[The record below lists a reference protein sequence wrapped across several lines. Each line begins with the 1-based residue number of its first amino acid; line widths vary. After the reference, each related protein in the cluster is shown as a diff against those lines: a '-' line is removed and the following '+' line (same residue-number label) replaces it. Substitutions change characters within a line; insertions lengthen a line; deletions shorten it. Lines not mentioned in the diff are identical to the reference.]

1 MEGLNLLIWRSQYE
15 GSNTN
20 YFYALP
26 GSVEEED
33 GRRYLEGSER
43 AIRYART
50 YGEQQDLGELSMNV
64 PIGKPRVVNIK
75 GRRREMFEEEIERFG
90 ALRLGSEEPSVGKL
104 VKRLM
109 KATSYISHL
118 FK

>member
-1 MEGLNLLIWRSQYE
+1 
-15 GSNTN
+15 
-20 YFYALP
+20 
-26 GSVEEED
+26 
-33 GRRYLEGSER
+33 
-43 AIRYART
+43 
-50 YGEQQDLGELSMNV
+50 
-64 PIGKPRVVNIK
+64 
-75 GRRREMFEEEIERFG
+75 MFEEEIERFG